1 MQIGE
6 EIAFFV
12 TLILLLI
19 VLLFGISLLGAQN
32 ISVFMPLFQA
42 FLLILRGFTRVLVI
56 FALEQDLD

>member
-42 FLLILRGFTRVLVI
+42 FLLILRVFTRVLVI

>member
-19 VLLFGISLLGAQN
+19 VLLFGIPLLGAQN

-42 FLLILRGFTRVLVI
+42 FLLILRVFTRVLVI